1 MFTHSE
7 HRDCSNLPEDEKT
20 THEVAL
26 ARCNCLMERYL
37 RWKKRDYTKSVWCL
51 RIVLF
56 STTVT
61 PLILLRPKAH
71 ALGVDDNFIGAIV
84 SAVAAFTT
92 GLSAISGW
100 RENYIRY
107 GYMWH
112 ALQSEKYRYLTR
124 ATEEYSD
131 SDDEKRETDARAFG
145 RRIEELVMAE
155 VADWRAAAERF
166 EQQNHNGKPTN
177 Q

>member
-1 MFTHSE
+1 MFTRSE
-7 HRDCSNLPEDEKT
+7 HRDCSNLPEDGKT

-37 RWKKRDYTKSVWCL
+37 RWKRRDHARSFWCL
-51 RIVLF
+51 RVVLF
-56 STTVT
+56 STTIT
-61 PLILLRPKAH
+61 PLILLMPEVSV
-71 ALGVDDNFIGAIV
+71 LGVDNKFVGAVV
-84 SAVAAFTT
+84 SAVAAFAT
-92 GLSAISGW
+92 GLLAISGW

-112 ALQSEKYRYLTR
+112 ALQSEKYRYLTH
-124 ATEEYSD
+124 ATEEYSG

-145 RRIEELVMAE
+145 RRIEELVMTE

-166 EQQNHNGKPTN
+166 EQQNHNGRPTD